1 MGIVSNLRVSIKEL
15 NATDLLVEEDSM
27 EFLLGN

>member
-1 MGIVSNLRVSIKEL
+1 MGIVSNLRVLIKEL